1 MKRFLLF
8 GVLFGVCY
16 SGASWLAMQR
26 ASLPSW
32 AFPFEQHV
40 PFVPWMA
47 YVYLTII
54 PALLVAPLL
63 LRDELRAFATT
74 LCWET
79 VIACAFFVVYP
90 LTTSFHRPPVSML
103 AFRVADA
110 LNLEA
115 NEFPS
120 LHVAFAVT
128 CAWVYGRRRRGVILS
143 PAEGEGSPRKSQEI
157 LRFAQD
163 DKRTVFWITWCV
175 LVSAS
180 AWLTWEHQLIDLLG
194 GAVLAWACIQREI
207 VWAELCCLVQ
217 CARFSRRHVR
227 YFVIFLAIWG
237 PSLLHWRRTRVIRFA
252 FVTAQWIDD
261 LLDGDRPSKRDP
273 LLIVDEL
280 LARRFTREPLP
291 RLMAALFRELKPQD
305 EFLDLIREMRLDRLR
320 LGERWT
326 AAPLEEHH
334 RRTFALSVDL
344 MLQLTGCRTRA
355 TEVMPLVDALA
366 WCSVFRDLD
375 DDLAKGL
382 INIPLEVTDA
392 EAWSRDEHARAL
404 RTLRESENA
413 IAALSDR
420 KAQRILGVFQ
430 RSIEKF
436 AAGRL
441 ENREAVSTAQ
451 DGRPAVP

>member
-8 GVLFGVCY
+8 GVLFAVCY
-16 SGASWLAMQR
+16 GGASWLAMQR

-32 AFPFEQHV
+32 ALPFEQHV
-40 PFVPWMA
+40 PFLPWMA

-54 PALLVAPLL
+54 PALLLAPLL
-63 LRDELRAFATT
+63 LREELDAFATT

-79 VIACAFFVVYP
+79 LIACAFFVVYP
-90 LTTSFHRPPVSML
+90 LTTSFQRPPVSMF

-115 NEFPS
+115 NQFPS

-128 CAWVYGRRRRGVILS
+128 CAWAYGRRRDTRAALWS
-143 PAEGEGSPRKSQEI
+143 
-157 LRFAQD
+157 
-163 DKRTVFWITWCV
+163 TWCV

-180 AWLTWEHQLIDLLG
+180 AWLMWEHHLVDLLG

-227 YFVIFLAIWG
+227 YFLIFVAIWG
-237 PSLLHWRRTRVIRFA
+237 PSLLRWRKTRVIRFA

-273 LLIVDEL
+273 LVIVDEL
-280 LARRFTREPLP
+280 LAGRFTREPLP
-291 RLMAALFRELKPQD
+291 RLMAALFRELQPKD
-305 EFLDLIREMRLDRLR
+305 ELLDLIREMRLDRVR
-320 LGERWT
+320 LGERWS
-326 AAPLEEHH
+326 AQRLEEHH

-344 MLQLTGCRTRA
+344 MLQLTGCRARA
-355 TEVMPLVDALA
+355 AEVMPLVDALA

-392 EAWSRDEHARAL
+392 AAWSRDEHARAL
-404 RTLRESENA
+404 RTLRESKKA
-413 IAALSDR
+413 IDALSDR

-436 AAGRL
+436 ADGRL
-441 ENREAVSTAQ
+441 PQTGGHSCAVSSS
-451 DGRPAVP
+451 